1 MRFPILS
8 SVQRAHAGAADAEAV
23 KARRQAEATK
33 NQVSEETLKLQ
44 RAVRQLE
51 AAQEVAQLE
60 YEIAQSNVE
69 SVQTRI
75 DSGNA
80 TIKDLGDARL
90 QAGER
95 YVALQDAI
103 FELQRARVGLL
114 RSTGELEKWINGSN
128 WAASHRHREN
138 YLIAIATKAHNLAA
152 AVRKHPANTSYDA
165 RWLSLEALQTHFEAW
180 LAPDVVSCTD
190 RRSWSF
196 LKVK

>member
-128 WAASHRHREN
+128 
-138 YLIAIATKAHNLAA
+138 
-152 AVRKHPANTSYDA
+152 
-165 RWLSLEALQTHFEAW
+165 
-180 LAPDVVSCTD
+180 
-190 RRSWSF
+190 
-196 LKVK
+196 